1 MVQNKKQTS
10 NKPKFAEVVLGD
22 KDAKEMYE
30 ASNPRPRRNPY
41 LKLSYPNGVTLTYGK
56 K

>member
-22 KDAKEMYE
+22 KDAKEIYE
-30 ASNPRPRRNPY
+30 ASNPRPRVNEEF
-41 LKLSYPNGVTLTYGK
+41 GVSRRPTRWRRWYE
-56 K
+56 